1 MGIVVDQERRSV
13 AVRRRESDGGRGVSE
28 GGRGVSEGGR
38 GHFRRPHAED

>member
-28 GGRGVSEGGR
+28 GGRG
-38 GHFRRPHAED
+38 HFRRPHAED